1 MYYKQAAQRFLIIR
15 KANKLGIHSNDVSGT
30 WWNPGNNKIWMRE
43 TFSFRVG
50 ENAKKNSL
58 KFFKRFLINGQTF
71 LFRLITMSLIDFQF
85 SDLEIR
91 KLFSIYK
98 KRTITYLFQKIIIY
112 ELVAT
117 TTFDCLKNLLTFDNI
132 AVSKPIL
139 VVKNMM
145 YYNL

>member
-1 MYYKQAAQRFLIIR
+1 MDELFDLDSSLCQCLLSALLI
-15 KANKLGIHSNDVSGT
+15 V
-30 WWNPGNNKIWMRE
+30 
-43 TFSFRVG
+43 
-50 ENAKKNSL
+50 
-58 KFFKRFLINGQTF
+58 
-71 LFRLITMSLIDFQF
+71 FQF

-98 KRTITYLFQKIIIY
+98 KRTITYLFQKIFIY
-112 ELVAT
+112 ELVVT